1 MVDRYKGKYRIPSA
15 RLKNRDYGSNAPYFV
30 TICTDNK
37 ICFFGNVKDG
47 KMYLSDLGQLA
58 NKYWL
63 EIEKKFPFVVL
74 DHFVVMPNHVHGII
88 NIDKPFSDGRDAIYR
103 VSNNADN
110 PDAINPDADNSDAI
124 NRVSTVRKIGGVT
137 GNNNP
142 MLHENLSR
150 FMNWYKGRCTF
161 EMRKINTKFSW
172 QPRFHEHVIRN
183 EEDYLKITEYIQLTH
198 YDGKKINIMLRQFNI
213 R

>member
-1 MVDRYKGKYRIPSA
+1 MVDRYKVKYRISSA
-15 RLKNRDYGSNAPYFV
+15 RLKNWDYGSNAPYFV

-37 ICFFGNVKDG
+37 ICYFGDVKEG
-47 KMYLSDLGQLA
+47 EMYLSDLGQLA

-63 EIEKKFPFVVL
+63 EMEKKFPFVVL
-74 DHFVVMPNHVHGII
+74 DHFIVMPNHVHGII
-88 NIDKPFSDGRDAIYR
+88 NIDKPLSDGRDAIYR

-110 PDAINPDADNSDAI
+110 PDAIN
-124 NRVSTVRKIGGVT
+124 RVSTVRKIGGVT
-137 GNNNP
+137 GSNNP

-183 EEDYLKITEYIQLTH
+183 KEYYLKVAEYIQ
-198 YDGKKINIMLRQFNI
+198 NNPLRWQEDKYYVSSI
-213 R
+213 